1 MGKRIAG
8 LSIILSV
15 VAAATAVWPN
25 FISAQQGPG
34 HSMAIVVHE
43 ENHAVSK
50 PLRNIPPIPS
60 NVLQKLTIR
69 LRHPHPLSGIR
80 RLLPDPALQTSTGPL
95 VTTSSESNFAGVG
108 VGLGTFYPMYAPPD
122 TNGAVGPTEY
132 VQWVNVNYAVFAKY
146 DNEVI
151 NGGTYNAGDL
161 VVGLIAGNAIF
172 SALGAPC
179 SNNNSGDPISQYDKQ
194 ANRWVLMQPVFKNP
208 YTLCVAVSQTADASG
223 SYNLYSFSVPG
234 NYFPDYPKLGVWPDG
249 YYVSYNSFQGNSFV
263 GAAAC
268 AMDRTSM
275 LQGQAATMQCFQR
288 SYGDASLLPSD
299 LDGDSGAAGT
309 TGPPP
314 TGAPNYFLELGS
326 NTSLDLYKF
335 HVDWTNSANSTFV
348 GPTSI
353 SVPSYSLACGG
364 GTCIPQS
371 GSSSELLDSLGDR
384 LMYRLAYRNLN
395 GVGTLVATHSV
406 DTGSGNTGVRWY
418 EIQGLGTT
426 PTAVQKS
433 TFAPDSNYRWMG
445 SIGMDKFGD
454 IALGYSVSGSTMYPA
469 IRYTG
474 RLSSDAANTMEGE
487 ASIVEGGG
495 SQSNTSH
502 RWGDYSAMS
511 VDPVDDCTFY
521 YTNEYL
527 LSSGSFNWSTRVG
540 SFGFTASNCSS
551 ASYSISASATIQ
563 AAGQGSNASYTLS
576 LSPSNG
582 YSGTVNLSAVG
593 LPSGATPSFDN
604 VSIPGT
610 GGSSTLT
617 VSTDGSIPA
626 GTYTFNVQGSDGTLV
641 SLTPLVLVVTPPT
654 TQDFSISASPSSSTV
669 NQGQSANY
677 TVTVSSLNSF
687 SGTVDLGASVSPS
700 GPTPSIPPS
709 VSVTSTTPGTA
720 TLTVSTASTTTTGA
734 YTVTITGTSG
744 SLNHQTQVTLQVNA
758 GSPTGSFSAS
768 ASAGTINVAVNSSS
782 TDTITVTPSGGFT
795 GSVSLSLSGLPR
807 WTSSS
812 FGTNPVSITGPG
824 AGSSVLT
831 ISTNRHAQQGTYVL
845 TLDATS
851 GSLSS
856 QILLTLN
863 IGTASGDFSLSA
875 TPSSQT
881 VTQGTGTSY
890 SVSVTGSGGFSSS
903 VDFSASGLP
912 NGANASFSPSSVS
925 GSGSTTMNVTT
936 SSDTPAGTYILTITG
951 TSGSLTHQTTST
963 LVVNASTTP
972 DFSLAVSPS
981 SQTVTSG
988 SPTSYTA
995 TVTALNGFTGTV
1007 NLTVSGLPSGANYTP
1022 ASVSGGSGST
1032 SVAITTSN
1040 NTPAGTYPL
1049 TITGA
1054 SGSLTHS
1061 KGVTLVVNAP
1071 TSGDFSISVSPG
1083 NVTLKGNGTASY
1095 TVTISSSGGFSNAVA
1110 LSASGVPSGA
1120 TYGFSQ
1126 NPVQGGS
1133 GTSTFSVSGAP
1144 KGNYSFTII
1153 GTSGSLTHSAST
1165 SLKVH

>member
-8 LSIILSV
+8 LTILFSAIAV
-15 VAAATAVWPN
+15 ATAVWPTI
-25 FISAQQGPG
+25 ISAQQEPG

-43 ENHAVSK
+43 ENHAVSM

-69 LRHPHPLSGIR
+69 LRHPHPLTGAR
-80 RLLPDPALQTSTGPL
+80 RFLPDPALQTSAGPL
-95 VTTSSESNFAGVG
+95 VATGNESSFAGVG
-108 VGLGTFYPMYAPPD
+108 VGLGNFYPSYAPPD
-122 TNGAVGPTEY
+122 TNGAVGLTEY
-132 VQWVNVNYAVFAKY
+132 VQWVNVDYAVFAKY
-146 DNEVI
+146 NNEVI
-151 NGGTYNAGDL
+151 NGKTYSAGDL
-161 VVGLIAGNAIF
+161 VLGPIAGNAIF

-179 SNNNSGDPISQYDKQ
+179 SNNNSGDPIAQYDKQ
-194 ANRWVLMQPVFKNP
+194 ANRWVLMQPVFNKP
-208 YTLCVAVSQTADASG
+208 YRLCVAVSQTPDATG
-223 SYNLYSFSVPG
+223 SYNLYAFSIPG
-234 NYFPDYPKLGVWPDG
+234 GYFPDYPKLGVWPDG

-268 AMDRTSM
+268 AMDRTKM

-288 SYGDASLLPSD
+288 GYGDASLLPSD

-314 TGAPNYFLELGS
+314 AGAPNYFLELGS
-326 NTSLDLYKF
+326 YSSLDLYKF
-335 HVDWTNSANSTFV
+335 HVDWTNSANSTFQ

-353 SVPSYSLACGG
+353 SVPSYGLACGG
-364 GTCIPQS
+364 GNCIPQS

-384 LMYRLAYRNLN
+384 LMYRVAYRNLN

-406 DTGSGNTGVRWY
+406 DTGSSNTGVRWY
-418 EIQGLGTT
+418 EIQGLTGT

-454 IALGYSVSGSTMYPA
+454 MALGYSVSGSTMHPG

-474 RLSSDAANTMEGE
+474 RLPGDTANTMESE
-487 ASIVEGGG
+487 DSIVEGGG

-521 YTNEYL
+521 FTSEYL

-540 SFGFTASNCSS
+540 SFGFTASNCGS
-551 ASYSISASATIQ
+551 ASYSVSASPTIQ

-576 LSPSNG
+576 LSPLNG
-582 YSGTVNLSAVG
+582 YSGTVALTAVG
-593 LPSGATPSFDN
+593 LPTGASPSFN
-604 VSIPGT
+604 NGSIAGT

-617 VSTDGSIPA
+617 VTTDSSVSA
-626 GTYTFNVQGSDGTLV
+626 GTYTFNVQGSDSTVL
-641 SLTPLVLVVTPPT
+641 SLTPLVLVVTPPAT
-654 TQDFSISASPSSSTV
+654 PDFSISASPSSSAV
-669 NQGQSANY
+669 DQGQSANY

-687 SGTVDLGASVSPS
+687 SGTVNLSADVLPS

-720 TLTVSTASTTTTGA
+720 TLTVSTSSTTTTGA
-734 YTVTITGTSG
+734 YTVTITGSSG
-744 SLNHQTQVTLQVNA
+744 SLNHQTQVTLQVNTA
-758 GSPTGSFSAS
+758 PVTGSFTLGAVSS
-768 ASAGTINVAVNSSS
+768 TINVAVNSSS
-782 TDTITVTPSGGFT
+782 TDTITVTPSDGFT

-812 FGTNPVSITGPG
+812 FSTNPVSITGSG
-824 AGSSVLT
+824 LGSSVLT
-831 ISTNRHAQQGTYVL
+831 ISTNRHAQEGTY
-845 TLDATS
+845 TLMLNATS

-856 QILLTLN
+856 QIYLTLN
-863 IGTASGDFSLSA
+863 IGTASE
-875 TPSSQT
+875 
-881 VTQGTGTSY
+881 
-890 SVSVTGSGGFSSS
+890 
-903 VDFSASGLP
+903 
-912 NGANASFSPSSVS
+912 
-925 GSGSTTMNVTT
+925 
-936 SSDTPAGTYILTITG
+936 
-951 TSGSLTHQTTST
+951 
-963 LVVNASTTP
+963 

-988 SPTSYTA
+988 SGTSYTA

-1007 NLTVSGLPSGANYTP
+1007 DLTVGGLPSGASYTP
-1022 ASVSGGSGST
+1022 VSVTGGSGSP
-1032 SVAITTSN
+1032 SVAITTSSS
-1040 NTPAGTYPL
+1040 TAAGTYPL
-1049 TITGA
+1049 TITGT

-1061 KGVTLVVNAP
+1061 TGVTLIVNGPA
-1071 TSGDFSISVSPG
+1071 SGDFSISVSPG
-1083 NVTLKGNGTASY
+1083 NVTLKGNDTASY
-1095 TVTISSSGGFSNAVA
+1095 RVTISSSGGFSSDVA
-1110 LSASGVPSGA
+1110 LSVSGVPGGA

-1144 KGNYSFTII
+1144 QGNYSFTIT
-1153 GTSGSLTHSAST
+1153 GTSGPLTHSAST